1 MPDLR
6 IAVFASHNGTNLRA
20 LHAASQDEG
29 AGFSIGLIVSNN
41 SGSGAIAFAKEQQI
55 ASAHLSG
62 RTHPDPDE
70 LDEAMRTVLVEHEID
85 WIVTAGYMRKL
96 GPRVRKEFTGR
107 IINVHP
113 ALLPKFGGQGM
124 YGQHVHE
131 AVLASGDTV
140 SGPTIHAVDADYDTG
155 ETIAQLEVPVLPD
168 DTVETLGA
176 RVLAAEHTLLPATVR
191 QIATG
196 QRLYMHIRP

>member
-6 IAVFASHNGTNLRA
+6 IAVFASHTGTNLRA
-20 LHAASQDEG
+20 LHAASRNEG
-29 AGFSIGLIVSNN
+29 SGFSVGLVISNN
-41 SGSGAIAFAKEQQI
+41 SGSGALAFARAQRI
-55 ASAHLSG
+55 AAAHMSS
-62 RTHPDPDE
+62 RTHPDSDE
-70 LDEAMRTVLVEHEID
+70 LDDAMRTVLIEHGIG
-85 WIVTAGYMRKL
+85 WVVTAGYMRKL
-96 GPRVRKEFTGR
+96 GPRVRKEFVSR

-140 SGPTIHAVDADYDTG
+140 SGPTIHMVDADYDTG

-168 DTVETLGA
+168 DSAETLGA
-176 RVLAAEHTLLPATVR
+176 RVLAAEHTLLPATVTGL
-191 QIATG
+191 ATG
-196 QRLYMHIRP
+196 QRLYMHIQP